1 MILIIEKGSGGFEF
15 GTQRN
20 HHLLPDDIVIRPD
33 LLVKAEIVMLINPE
47 FRQLIE
53 VRHTRFRTKDV
64 YVALNENCPDD
75 VKNYAERYGFCLLN
89 FSSENEGDFIRSV
102 LTVFHARISFGA
114 DVNDFRKMMGKSG
127 RGEYR
132 HVMAPVLEE
141 EIVQIKPARQT
152 TSILTT
158 LLYDETYSFDAIERL
173 SVWLREHFSTT
184 NIVFLFAESE
194 GTPTS
199 LGLFLAFE

>member
-114 DVNDFRKMMGKSG
+114 DVNDFRKMMGNLAG
-127 RGEYR
+127 VNT
-132 HVMAPVLEE
+132 VM
-141 EIVQIKPARQT
+141 
-152 TSILTT
+152 
-158 LLYDETYSFDAIERL
+158 
-173 SVWLREHFSTT
+173 
-184 NIVFLFAESE
+184 
-194 GTPTS
+194 
-199 LGLFLAFE
+199 